1 MVGIK
6 EDDKVLIKKKCIGC
20 REKSYNFLIGK
31 KGIVRDIRRDVGK
44 NVYVVE
50 VSDHLYTFNRQAIEL
65 TGTKRK

>member
-6 EDDKVLIKKKCIGC
+6 EDDEVVIKKKCVGC

-31 KGIVRDIRRDVGK
+31 KGTVRDIRRDAGK

-50 VSDHLYTFNRQAIEL
+50 VSAHLYTFNRQSIEL
-65 TGTKRK
+65 KNKKRK